1 MVLNRKERHLF
12 IVWELKWE
20 IRVSPCLTLAGKVL
34 IWGLV
39 TLCIS
44 VNEESIVSIDFRVAN
59 NVNRVE
65 WWLPGSGV
73 MGEQEDVG

>member
-1 MVLNRKERHLF
+1 M
-12 IVWELKWE
+12 
-20 IRVSPCLTLAGKVL
+20 L

>member
-1 MVLNRKERHLF
+1 MP
-12 IVWELKWE
+12 
-20 IRVSPCLTLAGKVL
+20 PCLTLARKVL

-39 TLCIS
+39 SLCIS

-65 WWLPGSGV
+65 WWLAGSGR
-73 MGEQEDVG
+73 GKWEDVA